1 MHSEFLCDEI
11 QRVNVDFYNAGTL
24 PLQRILFATS
34 TPHLLHSGTMKQEYG
49 VYLYNNLTAIQ
60 REKIIRENHI
70 TSVPLPDG
78 QLSPDETTSFPLYIK
93 APNKPGTC
101 DIDLLIY
108 YENTNPGLV
117 PR

>member
-11 QRVNVDFYNAGTL
+11 QRVNVDFYNIGTL
-24 PLQRILFATS
+24 PLQKILFGTS
-34 TPHLLHSGTMKQEYG
+34 NPHLLHSGAMQPDRDAYSYT
-49 VYLYNNLTAIQ
+49 NLTATQ

-70 TSVPLPDG
+70 TSVVLPDG
-78 QLSPDETTSFPLYIK
+78 QLAPGETTSAVIYIK
-93 APNKPGTC
+93 APNKPGNC

-108 YENTNPGLV
+108 YENTNPELV